1 MDNKNPHNRV
11 GSAFIQLGPIAT
23 SKGFILRNC
32 PDHYELEN
40 IKEKLIHR
48 FHSLDDIRTF
58 LDKQEG

>member
-1 MDNKNPHNRV
+1 MENKNPHNRV
-11 GSAFIQLGPIAT
+11 GASFIRLGPIAS

-48 FHSLDDIRTF
+48 FHSIEDIEKF
-58 LDKQEG
+58 LEDK